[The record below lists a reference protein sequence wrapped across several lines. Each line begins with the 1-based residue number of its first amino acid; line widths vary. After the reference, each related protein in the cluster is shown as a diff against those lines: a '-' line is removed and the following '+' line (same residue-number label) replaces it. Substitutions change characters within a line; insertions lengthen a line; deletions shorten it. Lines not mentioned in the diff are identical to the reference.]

1 MVTSCRGYEKNW
13 CQGFGGQ
20 ISLFD
25 EPSDGSLGINYTVS
39 MVETWGGQN
48 EICGHNC
55 GTFPLPNLQLPIRY
69 PCDGATRMSLKLRVG
84 QPLLPGLATQK
95 MALRLLLYDTSHCS
109 YRCNE
114 GRSVE
119 QWYHAWTAEDTL
131 AYNGTEWRE
140 LNISLA
146 ESVVGDNEDALFG
159 NTFALPLWSGIGGNL
174 KLDPGAVTNWVLQ
187 FSMDGQPP
195 NEFNASGQIF
205 VANLT
210 CSGSPDFYNAM
221 DQEESNL
228 YAQPPLGLSGQLSGG
243 SLPTDADAPG
253 TLACDASAMPLEASA
268 SAARASTS
276 QTRAVG
282 ISRELVP
289 PTHFNLSGATELT
302 AHFMVARPEADVD
315 ASLRLSLRYNG
326 SSATFSKTVP
336 LESSLA
342 NVTQTLAINPPAEV
356 VEALSGVSIQLV
368 GNWTTLAVNV
378 RGPFVTSANGLPAP
392 WTPTWHGCSSVP
404 TCAVEIEAAFVSD
417 LLRWSSEAATS
428 AARCCEV
435 CEQNQPQ
442 CTLSAFAYA
451 KTKFS
456 TDRRGEPQCLL
467 WNTSAGGGPWGRNVN
482 QAARVSDVIKLEAIF
497 AQVAAD
503 GGLHFSQVTNRS
515 QACGPGSA
523 CVCSASVID
532 CNDANLYTVPA
543 IRSLTAV
550 DLSLERNPLTVVT
563 REMLSPSDL
572 PKLQRLKFGGS
583 SVTFIS
589 PKLLQSLQL
598 QSLEVVEGT
607 SGIGNLATSSVN
619 DPGFGHVCCAKE
631 PLLLKTTD
639 GDDLFSCRLEGIGEC
654 SSCFIVKN
662 LVRREKKMLVPPH
675 LSLRVPSKQRCVHTA
690 VRLTRRM
697 RNRWHACREGWNR
710 MEPRPRTPRRGGR
723 HRASNNAVRC
733 AQKRALAPTL
743 HGMRGSSILNPF
755 AIFFLVSAFSRT
767 GRKLTCTVAFYPP
780 RASHPLS

>member
-1 MVTSCRGYEKNW
+1 MMTPVRRLRFQMPSGRSIPVGLDHGPSYKVSILTRIPMLDSLSVFLFAITAADPWTADELGWLSNFTTTVVLEPFRNRATALSSDENMVTSCRGYEKNW

-243 SLPTDADAPG
+243 SLPT
-253 TLACDASAMPLEASA
+253 TLPPCHWKRPLPLL
-268 SAARASTS
+268 AR
-276 QTRAVG
+276 
-282 ISRELVP
+282 LP
-289 PTHFNLSGATELT
+289 L
-302 AHFMVARPEADVD
+302 RPVRWAFH
-315 ASLRLSLRYNG
+315 G
-326 SSATFSKTVP
+326 SS
-336 LESSLA
+336 
-342 NVTQTLAINPPAEV
+342 
-356 VEALSGVSIQLV
+356 
-368 GNWTTLAVNV
+368 
-378 RGPFVTSANGLPAP
+378 
-392 WTPTWHGCSSVP
+392 
-404 TCAVEIEAAFVSD
+404 
-417 LLRWSSEAATS
+417 
-428 AARCCEV
+428 
-435 CEQNQPQ
+435 
-442 CTLSAFAYA
+442 
-451 KTKFS
+451 
-456 TDRRGEPQCLL
+456 
-467 WNTSAGGGPWGRNVN
+467 
-482 QAARVSDVIKLEAIF
+482 
-497 AQVAAD
+497 
-503 GGLHFSQVTNRS
+503 
-515 QACGPGSA
+515 
-523 CVCSASVID
+523 
-532 CNDANLYTVPA
+532 
-543 IRSLTAV
+543 
-550 DLSLERNPLTVVT
+550 
-563 REMLSPSDL
+563 
-572 PKLQRLKFGGS
+572 
-583 SVTFIS
+583 
-589 PKLLQSLQL
+589 
-598 QSLEVVEGT
+598 
-607 SGIGNLATSSVN
+607 
-619 DPGFGHVCCAKE
+619 
-631 PLLLKTTD
+631 
-639 GDDLFSCRLEGIGEC
+639 
-654 SSCFIVKN
+654 
-662 LVRREKKMLVPPH
+662 
-675 LSLRVPSKQRCVHTA
+675 
-690 VRLTRRM
+690 
-697 RNRWHACREGWNR
+697 
-710 MEPRPRTPRRGGR
+710 
-723 HRASNNAVRC
+723 
-733 AQKRALAPTL
+733 
-743 HGMRGSSILNPF
+743 
-755 AIFFLVSAFSRT
+755 
-767 GRKLTCTVAFYPP
+767 
-780 RASHPLS
+780 SHPLTSI